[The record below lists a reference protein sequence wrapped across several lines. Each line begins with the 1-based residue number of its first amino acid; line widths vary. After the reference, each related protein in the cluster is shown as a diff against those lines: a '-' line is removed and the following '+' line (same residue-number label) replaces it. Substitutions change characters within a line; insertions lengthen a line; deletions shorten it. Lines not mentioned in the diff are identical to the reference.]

1 MSATRYSL
9 TGGMND
15 KLPAEHLP
23 DGMAALIQNMRL
35 RDDGAWEAVKIPQ
48 YLDTIQFETPY
59 VWRWEPV
66 HMPKTAGKDETGVWV
81 YFGDGTCMVL
91 WKDINGDLDLESL
104 KPIGTYD
111 LDHLRV
117 SYDAQQFV
125 FVDGREGHGAQRITI
140 NPERE
145 INCRAFGTQQPIT
158 PPTVNQIDNSKYEDN
173 KYTGMPVG
181 SILYYAYC
189 IVNEYGERSN
199 PSPVTVCDTAQWLAK
214 GELLVDEYQY
224 TDANGG
230 SIKSVSVTCP
240 IPVPSEAKRVELYR
254 AHAEYFES
262 FRPVDP
268 MRLVRSVDLQDETNS
283 VTIMDASFT
292 SPVEIDYE
300 NDAAPAGDD
309 IVLESGTLFVA
320 NAVSDRTFAYPVSK
334 VWMIH
339 LDNQNTINYVNR
351 WFTIDIRDEG
361 DCGNLACF
369 EGLTDAGA
377 ICEPGTRNKW
387 RFVDTDMI
395 TPLKAYMCPGPGTL
409 RRLNG
414 VEVVYSNL
422 THIQVPYMMAS
433 AEKIVYLVEF
443 AEQHSDYANPCE
455 KIANVQDAIDFYE
468 QTIENPVRD
477 ENCIIAQGRPVST
490 PRVSGNYSKMWGN
503 KANRIYEAQG
513 SAFEKTGLPDVQT
526 PRLPYTYNE
535 VLAMPFPVHSRP
547 LFAQAEELNA
557 WCYGMG
563 IFENI
568 SGWKHYD
575 NTHNMPS
582 SRLGYLHGEVY
593 ADLEKGETKRV
604 FRLMTEL
611 PEEGTGRDFREI
623 LGEISRDSDGE
634 GYKFKISTAL
644 VDYMEW
650 GDFDWPDSNAIGEIY
665 ELEIPVAANNDE
677 FAPKIF
683 LFYSWALRMDTNFG
697 NTDDPTYITDYNDTM
712 MGAVVIRSNRSAAPV
727 VRSLQGQQRNY
738 FQDMPVYAEFWNE
751 DNVATGNWYL
761 SLGEFIDNPQE
772 FMAFSHYGTH
782 FESPAAVIGWRSE
795 TSNNRVVNKN
805 ITWEAYELRNER
817 RPGKIRWSLGGA
829 VPELYERNIFQE
841 IKRIIP
847 LKSWQPTDEHNTM
860 LIWTKDKV
868 LRMALAGDNR
878 EASALITE
886 MHGVGLQNPE
896 ELAQVTEG
904 VIWKDGNAVYLL
916 NANSLKEIARQVVD
930 LADETMTA
938 LYDKKNKEVLFI
950 PADGN
955 AYCYNLKWNAWS
967 RLDYGLDAKQFIE
980 YDGKWCLVADGVY
993 DLDPEDDTKLAPLI
1007 RTKKHPAKLKL
1018 RRLTIHPASG
1028 NVRAL
1033 VRALIHNH
1041 RLAAGYTASPTY
1053 TLSGDDPK
1061 AMPQLSGDYVQFE
1074 IVTDTIHT
1082 YDIEAAD

>member
-9 TGGMND
+9 TGGMNNV
-15 KLPAEHLP
+15 LPAEHLP
-23 DGMAALIQNMRL
+23 DGTAALIQNMRL
-35 RDDGAWEAVKIPQ
+35 RDDGGWEAVKIPEYQ
-48 YLDTIQFETPY
+48 DSIQFETPH
-59 VWRWEPV
+59 VWKWEPV
-66 HMPKTAGKDETGVWV
+66 HMPRTAGANETSVWV
-81 YFGDGTCMVL
+81 YFGDGACMVL
-91 WKDINGDLDLESL
+91 WKDTNGEPDLESL

-140 NPERE
+140 NPEGE
-145 INCRAFGTQQPIT
+145 IACRSFGTQQPIT
-158 PPTVNQIDNSKYEDN
+158 APTINQIDNSKYEDN

-214 GELLVDEYQY
+214 GELLVDDYQY
-224 TDANGG
+224 TDVNGG

-254 AHAEYFES
+254 THAEYFES
-262 FRPVDP
+262 SRPVDP
-268 MRLVRSVDLQDETNS
+268 MRLVRSVDLQDEANS
-283 VTIMDASFT
+283 VTITDASFT

-300 NDAAPAGDD
+300 NDCAPAGDD

-320 NAVSDRTFAYPVSK
+320 NAVSNRTFAYPVSR
-334 VWMIH
+334 VWMIR

-395 TPLKAYMCPGPGTL
+395 TPLKAYMCPGPGILKKVT
-409 RRLNG
+409 NAMAA
-414 VEVVYSNL
+414 YSNL
-422 THIQVPYMMAS
+422 THIQIPYVMAS
-433 AEKIVYLVEF
+433 AEKIIYLVEF
-443 AEQHSDYANPCE
+443 DEHHGDYGNPCN
-455 KIANVQDAIDFYE
+455 KLATADDYQAFHDSRID
-468 QTIENPVRD
+468 NPVRD
-477 ENCIIAQGRPVST
+477 ENCIVAHGVINNTTKVSD
-490 PRVSGNYSKMWGN
+490 GWQKALGN
-503 KANRIYEAQG
+503 KANAIMDTPSTTSNPAVPTSSTAAIYID
-513 SAFEKTGLPDVQT
+513 S
-526 PRLPYTYNE
+526 
-535 VLAMPFPVHSRP
+535 
-547 LFAQAEELNA
+547 EEL
-557 WCYGMG
+557 GMG
-563 IFENI
+563 IANTNTPIYKQSANNVWEYSKADGMPGTHRGFIYGRAVIEPVDGEYNPLLNNYLFALVPVTGTGEANGWAKGVLWLLGDANTGVNQIRFWINIYGTNDSYNWGVDLSNI
-568 SGWKHYD
+568 SI
-575 NTHNMPS
+575 P
-582 SRLGYLHGEVY
+582 
-593 ADLEKGETKRV
+593 
-604 FRLMTEL
+604 
-611 PEEGTGRDFREI
+611 
-623 LGEISRDSDGE
+623 LGER
-634 GYKFKISTAL
+634 
-644 VDYMEW
+644 
-650 GDFDWPDSNAIGEIY
+650 
-665 ELEIPVAANNDE
+665 AN
-677 FAPKIF
+677 
-683 LFYSWALRMDTNFG
+683 LYVFYSWETRLAQESDYWDQTCDATIALLLHYPDGTRKAVKRTMTHPIWG
-697 NTDDPTYITDYNDTM
+697 THDPSYIS
-712 MGAVVIRSNRSAAPV
+712 I
-727 VRSLQGQQRNY
+727 RNY
-738 FQDMPVYAEFWNE
+738 ESVP
-751 DNVATGNWYL
+751 TGMWYVN
-761 SLGEFIDNPQE
+761 LGEYISDEDEIYSLSRFN
-772 FMAFSHYGTH
+772 TH
-782 FESPAAVIGWRSE
+782 FESPASVIGWRSE
-795 TSNNRVVNKN
+795 TSSRRVVNKN
-805 ITWEAYELRNER
+805 VTWEAYELRNEK

-847 LKSWQPTDEHNTM
+847 LKSWQPTDEHNTL

-868 LRMALAGDNR
+868 LRMALSGDNR

-886 MHGVGLQNPE
+886 MHGVGLQNPD

-904 VIWKDGNAVYLL
+904 VIWKDGSGIYLL
-916 NANSLKEIARQVVD
+916 NANSLKEIGRQVVD
-930 LADETMTA
+930 IADETMTA

-955 AYCYNLKWNAWS
+955 AYCYNLKWGAWS

-993 DLDPEDDTKLAPLI
+993 DLDPTDDTKLAPLI
-1007 RTKKHPAKLKL
+1007 RTKKHPARLKL
-1018 RRLTIHPASG
+1018 RRLTIHPSAG
-1028 NVRAL
+1028 KVK
-1033 VRALIHNH
+1033 ALIHNH

>member
-23 DGMAALIQNMRL
+23 DGTAALIQNMRL
-35 RDDGAWEAVKIPQ
+35 RDDGAWEAVKVPEYQ
-48 YLDTIQFETPY
+48 DSIQFETEH
-59 VWRWEPV
+59 VWKWEPV
-66 HMPKTAGKDETGVWV
+66 HMPRTAGANETSVWV
-81 YFGDGTCMVL
+81 YFGDGACMVL
-91 WKDINGDLDLESL
+91 WKDINGELDLESL

-140 NPERE
+140 NAEGE
-145 INCRAFGTQQPIT
+145 INCRTFGTQQPIT

-224 TDANGG
+224 TDVNGG
-230 SIKSVSVTCP
+230 SVKSVSVTCP

-254 AHAEYFES
+254 THAEYFES

-268 MRLVRSVDLQDETNS
+268 MRLVRSVDLQDEANS
-283 VTIMDASFT
+283 VTITDASFT

-320 NAVSDRTFAYPVSK
+320 NAVSDRTFAYPVSR
-334 VWMIH
+334 VWIIR
-339 LDNQNTINYVNR
+339 LDNLNTINYVNR
-351 WFTIDIRDEG
+351 WFTIDIRDTG
-361 DCGNLACF
+361 DSGGLASF

-409 RRLNG
+409 KKVTNATA
-414 VEVVYSNL
+414 VYSNL
-422 THIQVPYMMAS
+422 THIQIPYVMAS
-433 AEKIVYLVEF
+433 AEKIIYLVEF
-443 AEQHSDYANPCE
+443 EAHHSDYANPC
-455 KIANVQDAIDFYE
+455 KKLSTPDSYQDFHESRID
-468 QTIENPVRD
+468 NPVRN
-477 ENCIIAQGRPVST
+477 ENCLIAQGKVSDT
-490 PRVSGNYSKMWGN
+490 PRVVGGHQITFGN
-503 KANRIYEAQG
+503 KANAIYASTNEGKPAQI
-513 SAFEKTGLPDVQT
+513 
-526 PRLPYTYNE
+526 N
-535 VLAMPFPVHSRP
+535 PFPVWLHDETQNGRVDLSNNFFYWQNENDFRG
-547 LFAQAEELNA
+547 
-557 WCYGMG
+557 WHYGSG
-563 IFENI
+563 IFENV
-568 SGWKHYD
+568 SGVDATQIGLPGSRQGYICGHILSGSTGT
-575 NTHNMPS
+575 NTIF
-582 SRLGYLHGEVY
+582 
-593 ADLEKGETKRV
+593 KI
-604 FRLMTEL
+604 MTEM
-611 PEEGTGRDFREI
+611 PEEDTTYDFRMI
-623 LGEISRDSDGE
+623 QGEIDRDSDGVTLRLKMKLTDTYE
-634 GYKFKISTAL
+634 GWTDIWSFPTGSKEYPLPCPI
-644 VDYMEW
+644 
-650 GDFDWPDSNAIGEIY
+650 
-665 ELEIPVAANNDE
+665 ANGAEENLQ
-677 FAPKIF
+677 IF
-683 LFYSWALRMDTNFG
+683 VFWSWAKKAATSS
-697 NTDDPTYITDYNDTM
+697 PTQSPDEINDWNDTL
-712 MGAVVIRSNRSAAPV
+712 MGVIVQKPNGETAMRSYLADQ
-727 VRSLQGQQRNY
+727 LNY
-738 FQDMPVYAEFWNE
+738 FQDMPLEAQLHSHRTM
-751 DNVATGNWYL
+751 ASGLWYL
-761 SLGEFIDNPQE
+761 NIGEYIDDPQE
-772 FMAFSHYGTH
+772 IVSLYNFGTH
-782 FESPAAVIGWRSE
+782 FESPASVIGWRSE
-795 TSNNRVVNKN
+795 TSSGRVVNKN
-805 ITWEAYELRNER
+805 ITWEAYELRNEK

-829 VPELYERNIFQE
+829 VPESYERNIFQE

-847 LKSWQPTDEHNTM
+847 LKSWQPTDEHNTL

-868 LRMALAGDNR
+868 LRMALSGDNR

-886 MHGVGLQNPE
+886 LHGVGLQNPD

-916 NANSLKEIARQVVD
+916 NANSLKEIGRQVVD

-938 LYDKKNKEVLFI
+938 LYDKKNQEVLFI

-955 AYCYNLKWNAWS
+955 AYCYNLKWGVWS

-993 DLDPEDDTKLAPLI
+993 DLDPTDDTKLAPLI

-1028 NVRAL
+1028 N

>member
-48 YLDTIQFETPY
+48 YLDSIQFETKHA
-59 VWRWEPV
+59 WKWEPV
-66 HMPKTAGKDETGVWV
+66 HLPATAGANETSVWV
-81 YFGDGTCMVL
+81 YFGDGACMVL

-140 NPERE
+140 NPEGE

-158 PPTVNQIDNSKYEDN
+158 APTVNQIDNSKYEDN

-189 IVNEYGERSN
+189 IVNEYGDRSN

-224 TDANGG
+224 TDVNGG

-254 AHAEYFES
+254 THSEYFES

-283 VTIMDASFT
+283 VTITDASFT

-409 RRLNG
+409 KKVYNTTA
-414 VEVVYSNL
+414 VYSNL
-422 THIQVPYMMAS
+422 THIQIPYVMAS
-433 AEKIVYLVEF
+433 TEKIIYLVEF

-455 KIANVQDAIDFYE
+455 KLSTPDSYQDFHESRID
-468 QTIENPVRD
+468 NPVRD
-477 ENCIIAQGRPVST
+477 EKCLIAQGKVWTS
-490 PRVSGNYSKMWGN
+490 PRVGGGHQLTFGN
-503 KANRIYEAQG
+503 KANAIFAATNSGKPQEINPVPVWLHDETQA
-513 SAFEKTGLPDVQT
+513 
-526 PRLPYTYNE
+526 
-535 VLAMPFPVHSRP
+535 VLNPGAVELSDNH
-547 LFAQAEELNA
+547 LFFQDESSFRG
-557 WCYGMG
+557 WHYGNG
-563 IFENI
+563 IFENVT
-568 SGWKHYD
+568 GAD
-575 NTHNMPS
+575 ATMTGLPGA
-582 SRLGYLHGEVY
+582 SRGYICGHIHST
-593 ADLEKGETKRV
+593 ASMTSDDV
-604 FRLMTEL
+604 FTLRTEL
-611 PEEGTGRDFREI
+611 PEEGTSFDFRLI
-623 LGEISRDSDGE
+623 KGEVTRNGVEVRFRLHMKLTDTWE
-634 GYKFKISTAL
+634 GWDNLSWDTNTETYSLYTQIPNTAAEDL
-644 VDYMEW
+644 H
-650 GDFDWPDSNAIGEIY
+650 
-665 ELEIPVAANNDE
+665 
-677 FAPKIF
+677 IF
-683 LFYSWALRMDTNFG
+683 VFWSWARKPIAGGPSAVDQIN
-697 NTDDPTYITDYNDTM
+697 DYNDTL
-712 MGAVVIRSNRSAAPV
+712 MGIIV
-727 VRSLQGQQRNY
+727 QRFNGETSMSSRRRDQLNY
-738 FQDMPVYAEFWNE
+738 FQDMPLEVRLHSHGDIASGLWYV
-751 DNVATGNWYL
+751 NV
-761 SLGEFIDNPQE
+761 GEFIDDPQE
-772 FMAFSHYGTH
+772 IISLYNFGTH
-782 FESPAAVIGWRSE
+782 FESPATVIGWRSE
-795 TSNNRVVNKN
+795 TSSGRVVNKN

-916 NANSLKEIARQVVD
+916 NANSLKEIARQAVD

-993 DLDPEDDTKLAPLI
+993 DLDPADDTKLAPLI

-1018 RRLTIHPASG
+1018 RRLAIHPASG
-1028 NVRAL
+1028 N